1 MITFE
6 ADLDDRLRDLLACY
20 VSDGEPGVALGLYR
34 DGELVVHTGAG
45 LAVVEHAVPIRPD
58 TAFDIA
64 SASKHFTATCVLLL
78 ERDGRLSLDAD
89 VRTYLPELALADK
102 VTLRQCLTHTG
113 GLREYYSLCG
123 LSGVPLAGMSE
134 SRLLRLISGQRDLD
148 FPPGS
153 AYSYSNTGYVLAAAT
168 IRRITGKSLAGFAA
182 DRIFGPLGMASTRFR
197 DDLAIPVSRMATG
210 YRVPTGETGLH
221 RFRRTDILE
230 EVVGDGGV
238 VTTVRDLAPWHA
250 FMAAERGLKA
260 TEPAAR
266 DLQNARQDRE
276 IRDRLLQPQ
285 VLTDGTRLPY
295 GLGLGI
301 MTVAGRRAHWH
312 SGSIPGFR
320 SALMYLID
328 EGIGVSVLANRSDVY
343 PSQIAVAAIELL
355 TGAPLTTATR
365 PVPADQAEQ
374 ARDKILGRWH
384 DQDRDVFL
392 DVQPGPDGSIECLDE
407 GETSRFML
415 APDGRW
421 QGTAGA
427 ASLVYRLQGDH
438 LRCTPKVGEEIYG
451 EYVRAADDA
460 GAEQPPVGTYF
471 SDELAAYAVIT
482 MDNDGPTVQIG
493 LNPAER
499 MEQAGPGVWIARGM
513 TLRRAG
519 AGADLLISADGARR
533 VLFSRVAEAQPVPE
547 YIRGLI

>member
-6 ADLDDRLRDLLACY
+6 ADLYGRLRDLLTCY

-34 DGELVVHTGAG
+34 DGELVFHTGAG
-45 LAVVEHAVPIRPD
+45 LAVVEHAVPIRSD

-210 YRVPTGETGLH
+210 YRVPTGETGPH

-238 VTTVRDLAPWHA
+238 VTTVGDLAPWHA

-266 DLQNARQDRE
+266 DLQNARHDRE

-355 TGAPLTTATR
+355 TGAPPTTATR
-365 PVPADQAEQ
+365 PVSADQAEQ

-384 DQDRDVFL
+384 DQDRDVFV

-407 GETSRFML
+407 GETFRFML
-415 APDGRW
+415 ATDGRW

-460 GAEQPPVGTYF
+460 GTEQPPVGTYF

-482 MDNDGPTVQIG
+482 VDNADPTVQIG

-499 MEQAGPGVWIARGM
+499 MEQAEPGVWIARGM

-533 VLFSRVAEAQPVPE
+533 VLFSQVADPQPLPP
-547 YIRGLI
+547 YIRGLV

>member
-6 ADLDDRLRDLLACY
+6 ADLGGRLRDLLASY

-34 DGELVVHTGAG
+34 DGELVVHACAG
-45 LAVVEHAVPIRPD
+45 LAVVEHAVPTGPD

-78 ERDGRLSLDAD
+78 ERDGQLSLDAD

-123 LSGVPLAGMSE
+123 LSGVPLAGMTE
-134 SRLLRLISGQRDLD
+134 SRLLRLICGQRDLD

-153 AYSYSNTGYVLAAAT
+153 AYSYSNTGYVLAAAA

-182 DRIFGPLGMASTRFR
+182 EEIFGPLGMASTRFR
-197 DDLAIPVSRMATG
+197 DDLAIPVPRMATG
-210 YRVPTGETGLH
+210 YRVPTGESGPH

-238 VTTVRDLAPWHA
+238 VTTVRDLGPWHA
-250 FMAAERGLKA
+250 FMAGVHGLHA
-260 TEPAAR
+260 AEPAGR
-266 DLQNARQDRE
+266 DRPDSAHDRE

-295 GLGLGI
+295 GLGLGN
-301 MTVAGRRAHWH
+301 MTVAGRRAYWH

-343 PSQIAVAAIELL
+343 PSQIAVATVELL
-355 TGAPLTTATR
+355 TGAPPTTAAR

-374 ARDKILGRWH
+374 AGAEIIGRWH
-384 DQDRDVFL
+384 DKDRDVFV
-392 DVQPGPDGSIECLDE
+392 DVQAGPDGAIECLDE

-415 APDGRW
+415 AADGRW
-421 QGTAGA
+421 HGTAGA
-427 ASLVYRLQGDH
+427 VSLAYRMHGDH

-451 EYVRAADDA
+451 EYVRAADA
-460 GAEQPPVGTYF
+460 GTEQPPVGTYF
-471 SDELAAYAVIT
+471 SEELAAYAVVT
-482 MDNDGPTVQIG
+482 VDNDRPTVQIG
-493 LNPAER
+493 LNPPER
-499 MEQAGPGVWIARGM
+499 IEPGGPRVWKTGGV

-533 VLFSRVAEAQPVPE
+533 VLFSQVADPQPLPT
-547 YIRGLI
+547 YIRGLV